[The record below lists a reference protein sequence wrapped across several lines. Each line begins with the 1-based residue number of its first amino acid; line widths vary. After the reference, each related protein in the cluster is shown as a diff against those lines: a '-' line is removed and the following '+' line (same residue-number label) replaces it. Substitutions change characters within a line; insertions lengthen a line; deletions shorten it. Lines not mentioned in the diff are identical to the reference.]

1 MKIKLEKNLMRAEM
15 KNIFFMD
22 RDQKSLARPPLF
34 IKAILPCDGVSW
46 GFIIWQPEFPF
57 ARINFH
63 GSIPSLK
70 NLKIIVKP
78 ELMNTYE

>member
-34 IKAILPCDGVSW
+34 IKAILPCDGVS
-46 GFIIWQPEFPF
+46 
-57 ARINFH
+57 
-63 GSIPSLK
+63 
-70 NLKIIVKP
+70 
-78 ELMNTYE
+78 